1 MALVPTVLRTWG
13 KHLILDA
20 ADCSP
25 KMIGSEVVV
34 ANFARSLVKRI
45 DMVAYGQPQVVMFGT
60 GNKKGSTLV
69 QLIETSNITA
79 HFVEENN
86 SMYLDVFSC
95 KDFDPRVVEEAVK
108 EFFDAKYFIRKVIL
122 RQAPVDIATTLGKY
136 TLS

>member
-20 ADCSP
+20 AGCSP
-25 KMIGSEVVV
+25 KMIGCPKVVGG
-34 ANFARSLVKRI
+34 FARSLVKRI
-45 DMVAYGQPQVVMFGT
+45 DMVPFGEPQVVMFGS
-60 GNKKGSTLV
+60 GNKKGYTLV

-95 KDFDPRVVEEAVK
+95 KDFDPDVVEEAVK
-108 EFFDAKYFIRKVIL
+108 EFFDAKYFNRKVIL
-122 RQAPVDIATTLGKY
+122 RQAPVDIATTLGNY
-136 TLS
+136 HLS